1 MPHRAIAGVSR
12 TSPQALLSAGMV
24 QALRP
29 HLRAGRLVL
38 SMGHL
43 PRRVSTFAGVRA
55 SLSRW
60 AVCPLA
66 AAGRRAGVKA
76 FVCGAS
82 FNCVPVCFSPAW

>member
-38 SMGHL
+38 FRGGIAADGGA
-43 PRRVSTFAGVRA
+43 FAPGLVQFQY
-55 SLSRW
+55 
-60 AVCPLA
+60 
-66 AAGRRAGVKA
+66 G
-76 FVCGAS
+76 
-82 FNCVPVCFSPAW
+82 PV